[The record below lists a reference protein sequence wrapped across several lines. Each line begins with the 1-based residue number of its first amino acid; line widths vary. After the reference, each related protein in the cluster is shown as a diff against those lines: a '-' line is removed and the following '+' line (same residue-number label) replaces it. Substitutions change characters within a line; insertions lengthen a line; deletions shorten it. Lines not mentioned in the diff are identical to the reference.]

1 MATIVETP
9 SPIAALSVQD
19 AAITGE
25 RKSLHGYVTERVL
38 RWAQAE
44 KHIVSRPVLRY
55 MKVLAALGILG
66 SQLGYAET
74 SSPKQNPITAIDI
87 ALEPDAIM
95 MGHAEA
101 ANARLREVYPKG
113 YALDAS
119 VGDVLAGEKPAGWAL
134 EAYKYDGVVWNG
146 EGLTVILVK
155 PTPDLI
161 AFQQKLIDA
170 VAPFTVATG
179 TAAAFFTTP
188 EEPDIN
194 QSTIDYVTKYV
205 PASSGANLQPHVTVG
220 VAPPDYMNKLITEPF
235 DTFTFAPSAM

>member
-1 MATIVETP
+1 MK
-9 SPIAALSVQD
+9 SVQ
-19 AAITGE
+19 
-25 RKSLHGYVTERVL
+25 RVVKQSDL
-38 RWAQAE
+38 D
-44 KHIVSRPVLRY
+44 
-55 MKVLAALGILG
+55 KV
-66 SQLGYAET
+66 YA
-74 SSPKQNPITAIDI
+74 
-87 ALEPDAIM
+87 
-95 MGHAEA
+95 G
-101 ANARLREVYPKG
+101 
-113 YALDAS
+113 

-134 EAYKYDGVVWNG
+134 EAYKYDGVVWGG
-146 EGLTVILVK
+146 EGLTVILAK

-170 VAPFTVATG
+170 VAPFTVETG